1 MLSFVVVF
9 VVFTW
14 TLCHICQYL
23 ACFHFAN
30 LFSVL
35 VCVKLQIHSAP
46 CLLWSG
52 GFLYIN
58 KDVNCI
64 NPSLNTCCVVIS
76 RGADILFV
84 IAGMKLGVYCSFST
98 IHTWQF
104 TVFFSLPFLLAI
116 VLFSHFCYHAQAYCR
131 STIWTVSDLW
141 IMGEVVLS
149 HCLYMVWLWL
159 DVASFSEG
167 NCDSLTEFYRLLSNC
182 QYHVHESTLRL

>member
-1 MLSFVVVF
+1 MFYLTFANNLLMLSFVVVF

-14 TLCHICQYL
+14 APCHICQYL
-23 ACFHFAN
+23 ACFHSAN
-30 LFSVL
+30 LFSVF

-104 TVFFSLPFLLAI
+104 TVFFFSTIFARYCIIFTFLLPCSSVLQEHHLNCQRSLNYGGSWPFSLPIYGL
-116 VLFSHFCYHAQAYCR
+116 
-131 STIWTVSDLW
+131 TV
-141 IMGEVVLS
+141 IRCG
-149 HCLYMVWLWL
+149 
-159 DVASFSEG
+159 
-167 NCDSLTEFYRLLSNC
+167 
-182 QYHVHESTLRL
+182 